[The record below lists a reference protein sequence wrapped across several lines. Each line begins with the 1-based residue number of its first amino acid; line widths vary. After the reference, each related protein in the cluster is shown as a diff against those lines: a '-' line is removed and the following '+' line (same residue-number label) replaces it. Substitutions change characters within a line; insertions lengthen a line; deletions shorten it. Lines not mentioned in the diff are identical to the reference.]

1 MKPVRVCCFCERW
14 ESGGIESFLCNV
26 LLHMDLSDVEVDIV
40 AAQMRDSVF
49 TEPLKSSGVRFYE
62 LSGRQ
67 NRVSENHRL
76 FRKILAKRQ
85 YDVVH
90 LHIFH
95 GLSLWY
101 GSLAM
106 RAGVPVRIAHS
117 HNTALRKSRTRPIK
131 LLVHQAAKEVFAGSM
146 TDLWACSRQAA
157 QFMFPNRVLKCK
169 GFQFIPNGIDTDRF
183 RFEADVREKVRTELG
198 VQGRYVVGNI
208 GRLCDQKNQNFLLEV
223 FQILVQRKPE
233 SRLLLVGEGERR
245 VDLEEKAK
253 QLNVEKNVVFY
264 GVSDH
269 VERLLWAMD
278 VLVFPS
284 LFEGLGIA
292 AVEAQAAGL
301 PVIVSEF
308 IPEEA
313 HVTKDFQLVT
323 LSNGAIG
330 WAEAIGA
337 SCGQMIDRMTGADA
351 VRRSGFDITDT
362 VRRISTLYKQQ
373 E

>member
-26 LLHMDLSDVEVDIV
+26 LLHVDLSAVEVDIV
-40 AAQMRDSVF
+40 AAQMKDSVF
-49 TEPLKSSGVRFYE
+49 TESLRARGIRFYE

-67 NRVSENHRL
+67 NRISKNHRL
-76 FRKILAKRQ
+76 FWKLLAERR
-85 YDVVH
+85 YGVVH

-101 GSLAM
+101 GRLAKQ
-106 RAGVPVRIAHS
+106 AGIPVRIAHS
-117 HNTALRKSRTRPIK
+117 HNTALRESKTKTLKLFVHYISRK
-131 LLVHQAAKEVFAGSM
+131 LFARCA
-146 TDLWACSRQAA
+146 TDLWACSRSAA
-157 QFMFPNRVLKCK
+157 EFMFPDSALKNL

-183 RFEADVREKVRTELG
+183 RFNAVVRERVREKLG
-198 VQGRYVVGNI
+198 LQGKYVVGSI
-208 GRLCDQKNQNFLLEV
+208 GRLCAQKNQSFLLEV
-223 FQILVQRKPE
+223 FQIVVQRKPE
-233 SRLLLVGEGERR
+233 SRLLLVGEGEGRAA
-245 VDLEEKAK
+245 LEEKAK
-253 QLNVEKNVVFY
+253 QLNIEKNVVFY

-278 VLVFPS
+278 VLAFPS

-313 HVTKDFQLVT
+313 RVTKDIQSIP
-323 LSNGAIG
+323 LSDGAIG
-330 WAEAIGA
+330 WAEAIWA
-337 SCGQMIDRMTGADA
+337 CCGRTIDRRTGADA

-362 VRRISTLYKQQ
+362 VRRISTSYKQQ